1 MDLLKKADKTFRVV
15 LRRDD
20 KLPGSSVTEPEFNIK
35 NNYQEQYKFYN
46 RCIMKVDCV
55 AFARGADGLGSV
67 VAIRDKVMTLSYN
80 GSQSNS
86 FDGLNNDQTSVV
98 SIIITPTGP
107 GASVPNAE
115 VTNLACEITNIFGL
129 VKFKF
134 DQPIPVDCNY
144 IIAYTL
150 YFYKEQ

>member
-15 LRRDD
+15 LRHSNRIA
-20 KLPGSSVTEPEFNIK
+20 GSTMTAPEFNIQ

-55 AFARGADGLGSV
+55 AFARGANGPGSH
-67 VAIRDKVMTLSYN
+67 ADIRDKVMTLSYN

-86 FDGLNNDQTSVV
+86 FDGSTKDQTTVV
-98 SIIITPTGP
+98 SIIITPP
-107 GASVPNAE
+107 GAGVSSPNPE

-134 DQPIPVDCNY
+134 DKPIPTNANY
-144 IIAYTL
+144 TIAYTL